1 MGYCILVLK
10 CKYVLCF
17 DFQDLGGRKSYNVDD
32 FYDFL
37 GVKNHGGMWLAL
49 SWLCRVGVSECELG
63 FTAIDVSSGSLGRI
77 HGEGRRE

>member
-1 MGYCILVLK
+1 MCVHNFIEET
-10 CKYVLCF
+10 
-17 DFQDLGGRKSYNVDD
+17 R
-32 FYDFL
+32 
-37 GVKNHGGMWLAL
+37 LAL

>member
-1 MGYCILVLK
+1 M
-10 CKYVLCF
+10 
-17 DFQDLGGRKSYNVDD
+17 
-32 FYDFL
+32 
-37 GVKNHGGMWLAL
+37 AL

>member
-1 MGYCILVLK
+1 MFCVLIFK
-10 CKYVLCF
+10 T
-17 DFQDLGGRKSYNVDD
+17 LGAGDPIMLMI
-32 FYDFL
+32 FMIFG

-49 SWLCRVGVSECELG
+49 SWLCRVGVSGCEPG

>member
-1 MGYCILVLK
+1 MDVQGKNVAQSELTVKTLLV
-10 CKYVLCF
+10 CKV
-17 DFQDLGGRKSYNVDD
+17 
-32 FYDFL
+32 
-37 GVKNHGGMWLAL
+37 WLAL

>member
-1 MGYCILVLK
+1 MQV
-10 CKYVLCF
+10 
-17 DFQDLGGRKSYNVDD
+17 
-32 FYDFL
+32 
-37 GVKNHGGMWLAL
+37 MWLAL

>member
-1 MGYCILVLK
+1 MHSVW
-10 CKYVLCF
+10 
-17 DFQDLGGRKSYNVDD
+17 GRLTKGFMISCALP
-32 FYDFL
+32 FSQSL
-37 GVKNHGGMWLAL
+37 LWLAL

>member
-1 MGYCILVLK
+1 MSKNLIHAFVLK
-10 CKYVLCF
+10 SKLHKGIHTSCA
-17 DFQDLGGRKSYNVDD
+17 LGAVNG
-32 FYDFL
+32 L
-37 GVKNHGGMWLAL
+37 WLAL